1 MADNESAALEEAGD
15 KDNSDELSALTNEV
29 VSGVESIT
37 KTLSKLGA
45 NEPQYNWE
53 DITDNFTEAASELKL
68 GELVHDNI
76 FGLFEAMS
84 AIEMM
89 DPKMDAGMLCNKAKK
104 VLQFEP
110 AVKAGLVRIKD
121 LTPKEL
127 IGIMDELI
135 ACLITWL
142 DGHSLVQ
149 TVFTCL
155 YMHNPFIIEDPCLK
169 AFSIAMLKT
178 CDLIKSIVNRAQVF
192 EEEDFQAI
200 TYGFKFATQ
209 VTETRAAGML
219 KEAEDEVG
227 RKLKPLKTRLREE
240 PNCDL
245 DTVKSQ
251 VKEYEAVLAR
261 LKFYK
266 SFYLTLVALEKSEG
280 SGVASGKH
288 SLSTA
293 LSLIEPIRKTVELGV
308 QPISTGDNRQGSI
321 MGFEPL
327 VNQRL
332 LPPSFPRY
340 TAIFGRYQAIDYT
353 EEMVKRFL
361 HICDVVNYASLHIVI
376 DFVSEFSKKRP
387 CVLTRSYLQLLVWR
401 NNNLL
406 GRAETI
412 RDAIKAFNSPP
423 SIAEKSSLSANPKA
437 SDLADSFINR
447 AFRPVKSIIHALG
460 HNRARQRDKLAHL
473 LEEFAALQ
481 DEADKVD
488 AQLHTLLIKVEPQ
501 RQHFACFGSW
511 VLYHTLNIMIQYL
524 LSGFELELYSPHE
537 YHYVFWYLDFLFG
550 WHMTCLNRAEKLLQ
564 AQETA
569 LEQRSGRSG
578 KKNKKKKKASEKA
591 IQEHQGMWHLYQ
603 GMRHLCQGY
612 LRAIEGFEMQ
622 NKTRKPADKFGSEQT
637 RYERRFMPFQAV
649 DTPQPMYYAHYKEY
663 SNLSKMN
670 ASQNTD
676 LFVMASNSF
685 QQAKSI
691 FEVVNNV
698 HSEVALLL
706 KVTKTNLVVTKLA
719 AGGHKHDSKIPPE
732 FDFQCHRAFP
742 IIKLK

>member
-169 AFSIAMLKT
+169 
-178 CDLIKSIVNRAQVF
+178 
-192 EEEDFQAI
+192 
-200 TYGFKFATQ
+200 
-209 VTETRAAGML
+209 
-219 KEAEDEVG
+219 
-227 RKLKPLKTRLREE
+227 PLKTRLREE

-280 SGVASGKH
+280 SGVASGKQ

-340 TAIFGRYQAIDYT
+340 TAIFGRNQAIDYT

-569 LEQRSGRSG
+569 LEL
-578 KKNKKKKKASEKA
+578 
-591 IQEHQGMWHLYQ
+591 IIVL
-603 GMRHLCQGY
+603 L
-612 LRAIEGFEMQ
+612 AIEGFEMQ